1 MAWTSFAGSRL
12 GSVILFLLF
21 VATEVHAQKIVARQT
36 VERMIASQF
45 MDEWVNQSYFFTLY
59 KNRLNDISS
68 LDMVDIAQGSTW
80 QYSIP
85 DDHYWVGVHH
95 YEKELGLVL
104 VQYGANLDSLYF
116 KELIYA
122 PGQGWKESRLLG
134 SLSYSSKNRRPK
146 MRLLEKEEWVGVV
159 STQATYWSKEIV
171 TLRWKKQEGQL
182 TDQVDMNWKLPIGES
197 TANLERWE
205 IDGRGNFWLMSG
217 NNRRPQPK
225 MDLSQ
230 LVKAELIHLNVAKK
244 HAQQWDLILGQRSL
258 REVFFLHDQGD
269 FLRCIATFSNSG
281 KEQIDGAIVYDLSSR
296 EESVK
301 QQHLIEIEQP
311 EAGVPWIAQQV
322 MVDSLG
328 GFWIW
333 GEEYFYK
340 EVRSMD
346 RMNGPPTGPV
356 TVQYQEYFEDV
367 YGWHVDA
374 KLETDTLVVLPKKQV
389 GMELDGASFSVSW
402 RNGPLVRFNDH
413 SGSRPE
419 LGEIKEWSGQRTVL
433 RSYWQDGNIWKS
445 EAKDMKDLNER
456 GNGNVLRLPLDM
468 ANGRAGIFLSG
479 NYFLIC
485 TE

>member
-12 GSVILFLLF
+12 GSIILFLLF
-21 VATEVHAQKIVARQT
+21 VATEVQAQKIVARQT

-45 MDEWVNQSYFFTLY
+45 MDECVNQSYFFTLY

-146 MRLLEKEEWVGVV
+146 MRLLEKDDWVGVV

-171 TLRWKKQEGQL
+171 TVRWKEQGGQL

-205 IDGRGNFWLMSG
+205 LDGQGNFWLMSG

-230 LVKAELIHLNVAKK
+230 LVKTELIHLNVAKK

-258 REVFFLHDQGD
+258 REVFF
-269 FLRCIATFSNSG
+269 CKI
-281 KEQIDGAIVYDLSSR
+281 KEIFCD
-296 EESVK
+296 
-301 QQHLIEIEQP
+301 
-311 EAGVPWIAQQV
+311 
-322 MVDSLG
+322 
-328 GFWIW
+328 
-333 GEEYFYK
+333 
-340 EVRSMD
+340 
-346 RMNGPPTGPV
+346 
-356 TVQYQEYFEDV
+356 
-367 YGWHVDA
+367 
-374 KLETDTLVVLPKKQV
+374 VLPPFPIV
-389 GMELDGASFSVSW
+389 V
-402 RNGPLVRFNDH
+402 
-413 SGSRPE
+413 
-419 LGEIKEWSGQRTVL
+419 
-433 RSYWQDGNIWKS
+433 KS
-445 EAKDMKDLNER
+445 K
-456 GNGNVLRLPLDM
+456 
-468 ANGRAGIFLSG
+468 
-479 NYFLIC
+479 
-485 TE
+485 